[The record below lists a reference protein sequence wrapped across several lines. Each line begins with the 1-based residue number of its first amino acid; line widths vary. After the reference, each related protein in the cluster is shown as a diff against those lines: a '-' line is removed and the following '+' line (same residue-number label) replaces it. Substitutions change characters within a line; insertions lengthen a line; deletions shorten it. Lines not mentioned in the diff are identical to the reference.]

1 MELFNQLW
9 EWIVW
14 LSEPFLL
21 WLLLRTGLS
30 QSKQQKL
37 CGWIGIPVLAAAAER
52 MDSAGLPVL
61 LMLLL
66 QLAGFCLFAFLLFRG
81 PAKEKLLRTFAGFFA
96 VVLSKFVI
104 WELALVFPIASG
116 SKLPRE
122 LLSFGG
128 ASVFYLSL
136 LYLLTLWMMKM
147 SSSFRQV
154 SGRTAAGLLLFCLL
168 SGVSL
173 YLLLETTYDVRAA
186 GRTAYLCAAASAL
199 IYALTIAA
207 VALVGN
213 LEAERASLQSAKAE
227 ADALRR
233 EIDYNSDL
241 IRISNSVRQLKH
253 DYANHMNVIASL
265 TQASELEK
273 LRQYMADYCSE
284 YGSVEHYAV
293 TGEPFL
299 DALLACKLMSCEAQG
314 VSVKIIAFGWARTA
328 LSEVETIS
336 LFGNLIDNAVNACK
350 TVTDRERSVKLFIQQ
365 KADMLNIKIV
375 NSTDGLVP
383 PEALRGGLGI
393 PRIRSIVERH
403 DGVCEFKPENG
414 SFTVDLLIPALEGSK

>member
-1 MELFNQLW
+1 MEGFHLLW
-9 EWIVW
+9 GTLAW

-21 WLLLRTGLS
+21 WLLLRAELS
-30 QSKQQKL
+30 QSKRQKL

-52 MDSAGLPVL
+52 MDSAGLSYL
-61 LMLLL
+61 LTLPPL
-66 QLAGFCLFAFLLFRG
+66 LAGSCLLAFLSFRG
-81 PAKEKLLRTFAGFFA
+81 KAKQKLFWTLAAFFA
-96 VVLSKFVI
+96 VTLSKFVI
-104 WELALVFPIASG
+104 WELALVFLIAPG
-116 SKLPRE
+116 PKLPRE
-122 LLSFGG
+122 LLSVGS
-128 ASVFYLSL
+128 ASVYYLSL

-154 SGRTAAGLLLFCLL
+154 SGRAAAGLLLLCLL

-186 GRTAYLCAAASAL
+186 GGTAYLCAAASAL

-241 IRISNSVRQLKH
+241 IRISNSVRQIKH

-265 TQASELEK
+265 TQAGDLEK
-273 LRQYMADYCSE
+273 LRQYMADYGSE

-299 DALLACKLMSCEAQG
+299 DALLASKLMSCEAQG

-365 KADMLNIKIV
+365 KADMLNIRIA
-375 NSTDGLVP
+375 NSTNGLVP
-383 PEALRGGLGI
+383 QEALQGGLGI

-403 DGVCEFKPENG
+403 DGVCAFKPENG
-414 SFTVDLLIPALEGSK
+414 SFTVDILIPVTEAST